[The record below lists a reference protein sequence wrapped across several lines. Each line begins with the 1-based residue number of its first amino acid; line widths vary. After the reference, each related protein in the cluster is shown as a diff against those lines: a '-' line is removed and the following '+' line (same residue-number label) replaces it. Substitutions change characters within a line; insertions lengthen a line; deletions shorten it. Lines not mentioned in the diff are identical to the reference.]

1 MRRTAIAVTLLLA
14 TVTGCADEAAPAPA
28 VTVTATKTAP
38 ASPGEAAPP
47 SPGTAPAAPAEA
59 GVKAC
64 ELLPKKDAEALAKTP
79 LDAGVEGPET
89 SPSCM
94 YTGPVTG
101 PLAQVE
107 IYLGDGA
114 KKYYNID
121 RKLNHKFTPVTGVG
135 EEGYAED
142 NAVFFRKA
150 TTWVAIRLVRLN
162 DPAVNREPLQNLARQ
177 VAARM

>member
-1 MRRTAIAVTLLLA
+1 MRRTAIAVSLLLA

-114 KKYYNID
+114 
-121 RKLNHKFTPVTGVG
+121 
-135 EEGYAED
+135 
-142 NAVFFRKA
+142 
-150 TTWVAIRLVRLN
+150 
-162 DPAVNREPLQNLARQ
+162 
-177 VAARM
+177 